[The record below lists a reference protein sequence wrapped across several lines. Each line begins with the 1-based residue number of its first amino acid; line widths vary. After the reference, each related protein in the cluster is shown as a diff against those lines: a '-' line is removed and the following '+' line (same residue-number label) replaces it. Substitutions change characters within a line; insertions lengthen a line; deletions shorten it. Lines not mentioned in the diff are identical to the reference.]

1 MMKTDN
7 ERAQEAL
14 MIVLGMIVGMVVVGL
29 VAGIV
34 LSGCKVLL

>member
-1 MMKTDN
+1 MKTDN

-14 MIVLGMIVGMVVVGL
+14 VVVLSMLVGMVVVGL

-34 LSGCKVLL
+34 LSVCKVLV